1 MSLEVHEISIGM
13 NLLSRTPQGA
23 GTSHGPE
30 NPSEPGHNDAL
41 VQKCV
46 QLVLQALQRARE
58 R

>member
-23 GTSHGPE
+23 GTSHRPDS
-30 NPSEPGHNDAL
+30 PQEPGHNDAL
-41 VQKCV
+41 VRECV
-46 QLVLQALQRARE
+46 RLVLQALQKAGE